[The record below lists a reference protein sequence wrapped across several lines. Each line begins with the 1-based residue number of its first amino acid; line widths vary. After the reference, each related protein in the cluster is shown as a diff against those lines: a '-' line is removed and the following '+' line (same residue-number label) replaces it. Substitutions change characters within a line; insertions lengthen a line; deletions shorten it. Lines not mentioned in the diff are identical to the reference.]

1 MLRRVG
7 RADYDRRI
15 ENDAQEVSVA
25 RSPGAIVRRKLCF
38 CLYLITA
45 IARLLLDYVHS
56 RTASKEIIFTYPAFF
71 FGLHVASG
79 LVFLAK
85 YSPQVPRLPPR
96 QPFPPCVRGV
106 SL

>member
-7 RADYDRRI
+7 RADYDRRN

-25 RSPGAIVRRKLCF
+25 RSPGAIVRREIVLV
-38 CLYLITA
+38 LILFTA

-56 RTASKEIIFTYPAFF
+56 RRASKEIFLHALRF
-71 FGLHVASG
+71 FGLHVASV
-79 LVFLAK
+79 LEVFLAK

-96 QPFPPCVRGV
+96 QPFPQWC
-106 SL
+106 LT